1 MLDLEGAA
9 AHFFAAFAPH
19 LQEAGGMARSSS
31 TKHRGRGRCSQRSA
45 ARITAR
51 QKRRSRGATEVFGG
65 IPVPYQAITA
75 TSVAA

>member
-1 MLDLEGAA
+1 MAGVRTSPPRSRRDAEVEQYQAPRPGLS
-9 AHFFAAFAPH
+9 FATIS
-19 LQEAGGMARSSS
+19 G
-31 TKHRGRGRCSQRSA
+31 

-65 IPVPYQAITA
+65 IPVPVHTTTA